1 TPTLTPTK
9 PPTPR
14 PTSTPTRTPTPIP
27 GPLGFD
33 YELQDF
39 YFTENKG
46 RWGATLVITVK
57 GGTPPY
63 KYTIDEVIELPG
75 PRWQFEWNTGVAMAR
90 SIQVIDARGFKVSK
104 SWYEKAKNPPDD

>member
-1 TPTLTPTK
+1 LD
-9 PPTPR
+9 
-14 PTSTPTRTPTPIP
+14 
-27 GPLGFD
+27 FD

-57 GGTPPY
+57 GGVPPY

-90 SIQVIDARGFKVSK
+90 SIQVIDARGSKVSK